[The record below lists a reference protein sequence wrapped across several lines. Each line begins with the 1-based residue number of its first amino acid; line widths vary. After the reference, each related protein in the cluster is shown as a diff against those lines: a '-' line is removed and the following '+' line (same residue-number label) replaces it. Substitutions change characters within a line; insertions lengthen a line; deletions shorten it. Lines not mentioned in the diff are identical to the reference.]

1 MIVNKM
7 TGTTKS
13 PNTSL
18 THKAYTLGE
27 ELANS
32 LTHGIGAALSVTG
45 LVVLVVLAALHGDPW
60 RVVSSAIYGGTL
72 VILYLASTLYHGVQH
87 PRIKGVLQIIDHTT
101 IYLLIAGTYTPFLLV
116 SLRGAWGWTLL
127 GVIWGLAMLGV
138 VFQSLFVRR
147 QGRLS
152 ILTYIL
158 MGWLCVIALREMLV
172 SIPSGGLIWLAVG
185 GVLYTTGVIFYVWH
199 KLPFN
204 HAIWHLFV
212 LAGSVSHFFAILFYV
227 LPGD

>member
-1 MIVNKM
+1 MIR
-7 TGTTKS
+7 TTKR

-18 THKAYTLGE
+18 THKAYTFGE

-32 LTHGIGAALSVTG
+32 LTHGIGAALSVAG

-87 PRIKGVLQIIDHTT
+87 PRIKGVLQIIDHTA

-127 GVIWGLAMLGV
+127 GVIWGLAMLGIA
-138 VFQSLFVRR
+138 FQSFFVRR
-147 QGRLS
+147 QGKLS

-158 MGWLCVIALREMLV
+158 MGWLCVIALRELLV
-172 SIPSGGLIWLAVG
+172 SIPPGGLIWLAIG
-185 GVLYTTGVIFYVWH
+185 GVLYTMGVIFYVWH

-227 LPGD
+227 MPGA